1 MKDKI
6 KILLVCILVVIFF
19 IPLFNGGSS
28 ELSGGNIETVSM
40 VKSMGLDKKNG
51 YTLTFTENVVSKND
65 SSKQKA
71 LVSQGDSYAS
81 SFDKAQTLT
90 HKQITLSYVRH
101 FVFGEDTAE
110 EGLMDEMDFLC
121 RANELQFAVS
131 VYVCEGKAEDFLKF
145 LSDNEEETDELL
157 KNLDVAGSE
166 TGYYSEASLLDLL
179 QAQAEGRNTVVPVI
193 GLNKEEKCIEFK
205 GYGIIENGKLT
216 KRLTLGE
223 SRGYNMASGRIMQT
237 IIQTSSASFKTFD
250 FTNKIKVDVK
260 NKKLKR
266 VEISVKCTSDFR
278 EVKENED
285 IKTYEFEKAEKE
297 LEQIVIDE
305 INALI
310 VSAGNADILN
320 LKHFAQKKV
329 GSKDVEIV
337 PGEYEIVIK
346 SENNIARTYDL
357 VEI

>member
-6 KILLVCILVVIFF
+6 KIFLVCILVVIFL
-19 IPLFNGGSS
+19 IPLFSGGGS

-40 VKSMGLDKKNG
+40 VKSMGLDRKKG
-51 YTLTFTENVVSKND
+51 YALTFTENVVSKDN
-65 SSKQKA
+65 SRKQKA
-71 LVSQGDSYAS
+71 IVSQGDSYS
-81 SFDKAQTLT
+81 SAFDKAQTLT
-90 HKQITLSYVRH
+90 HKQVTLSYVRH

-110 EGLMDEMDFLC
+110 EGLIDEVDFLC
-121 RANELQFAVS
+121 RANELQFAAA
-131 VYVCEGKAEDFLKF
+131 VYICEGKAEDFLKF
-145 LSDNEEETDELL
+145 LSDIEEETDELL

-179 QAQAEGRNTVVPVI
+179 QAQAEGGNTVVPVI
-193 GLNKEEKCIEFK
+193 GLNKEEKCIEFR
-205 GYGIIENGKLT
+205 GYGIIEDGKLT

-237 IIQTSSASFKTFD
+237 IIQTPSASFKTFG
-250 FTNKIKVDVK
+250 FVNKIKVDVED
-260 NKKLKR
+260 KKLKK

-278 EVKENED
+278 EVKGTED
-285 IKTYEFEKAEKE
+285 IKTSEMRKMEKE
-297 LEQIVIDE
+297 QEQIIADE
-305 INALI
+305 INGMI
-310 VSAGNADILN
+310 ISAGNSDVLN
-320 LKHFAQKKV
+320 FKLLAQKKA

-346 SENNIARTYDL
+346 SENDIARTYDL